1 VKATSTSVV
10 LTPKLDATGAVGGQ
24 PLTVAFGGKLT
35 LAAGANQLI
44 VVKAPG
50 TDGAATSSDDPMVL
64 SAPVDVK
71 VPATAARTL
80 RALNWH
86 VGVPQARIAAGA
98 GAIAALGWLV
108 ALLVGSRR
116 AGQAEDDVEAALR
129 RYGERIVDAEPMAL
143 DGPVVDLTSLAALH
157 SIAERY
163 DRVILHTTRGARHSY
178 LVRDELSWYRYDV
191 RPDRPQHAARRDGAK
206 ADTAREDVVV
216 LDAPVITLEP
226 RRHAVDILP
235 GMSAGVG
242 PSAWAEGYA
251 RAS

>member
-1 VKATSTSVV
+1 
-10 LTPKLDATGAVGGQ
+10 
-24 PLTVAFGGKLT
+24 
-35 LAAGANQLI
+35 
-44 VVKAPG
+44 
-50 TDGAATSSDDPMVL
+50 VL

-71 VPATAARTL
+71 APATAARTL
-80 RALNWH
+80 HLLGWH
-86 VGVPQARIAAGA
+86 VTVLDARVAAGV

-116 AGQAEDDVEAALR
+116 TGLTGRAEDDVDAALR
-129 RYGERIVDAEPMAL
+129 RYGDRIVDAEPMPL
-143 DGPVVDLTSLAALH
+143 DGPVVDLTTLAALH
-157 SIAERY
+157 SIDERN